1 MMGGEA
7 LLPLRD
13 KEGSRAEVGQA
24 LGKANSGGAGERYR
38 GQDAS
43 RLRQDGRR
51 SLLRSPPRA
60 VNPVGAPV
68 YWAPGSSRHQDQ
80 SSREP

>member
-1 MMGGEA
+1 MGGEA

-13 KEGSRAEVGQA
+13 KEGSRAEAGQA
-24 LGKANSGGAGERYR
+24 LGEADSGGAGERFL

-68 YWAPGSSRHQDQ
+68 YWAPRNTRRQEKS
-80 SSREP
+80 